1 MKTRQKLTPWIDGH
15 IKPVRKG
22 VYQRNYGAID
32 DMLDTPFSRWDGKQW
47 FEADDT
53 VKGAAFLKYFVS
65 RSQYLP
71 WRGLASNPRAKK

>member
-1 MKTRQKLTPWIDGH
+1 MSEKRKLTPWIDGH

-32 DMLDTPFSRWDGKQW
+32 DLPDTAFARWDGKQW
-47 FEADDT
+47 FGADDT
-53 VKGAAFLKYFVS
+53 VEGAAFFNDFVS

>member
-1 MKTRQKLTPWIDGH
+1 MSKRRKFTPWIDGN
-15 IKPVRKG
+15 IKPERHG

-32 DMLDTPFSRWDGKQW
+32 DLPDTAFARWDGKQW
-47 FEADDT
+47 FGADDT
-53 VKGAAFLKYFVS
+53 VNEAFFNDFVS

>member
-32 DMLDTPFSRWDGKQW
+32 DLPDTPFSRWDGKQW
-47 FEADDT
+47 FGADDT
-53 VKGAAFLKYFVS
+53 VNEAFFNDFVS